1 MNSPQLVSNR
11 LQGYPESPQNHHLVR
26 CQDQSVHR
34 VMPSSPVVVGD
45 GTMMV
50 QQPNT
55 QTNISHQ
62 QVPQNQQVPQMTSN
76 PSSVNIH
83 SQQIIG
89 QNGQIINV
97 QSSMNPGHNHM
108 PHSNNGEVILHGH
121 NVVQVQ
127 QQQHQQP
134 QQQRIFINGQPNEPS
149 GPGRPNIQMIPV
161 SISNQQQT
169 VVNQHRQDVQQRP
182 AQVQQQPHIHFHNG
196 PQQYPQVQQYDSS
209 KNVRT
214 FNQAVNGFRPQVMQN
229 HLNSPMISMSLQVQ
243 QQQQQQKIQ
252 WHQRMQQNVNQ
263 HQLQQNQVVLN
274 QPSPQPNQHNPTNV
288 YERVPPLH
296 QHTPPQTVWQEDI
309 KRKKIKLGKIV
320 KNRPYHIMEGCQSTH
335 APCPN
340 IDVRQIPNES
350 RAVIINQLSSNSQSS
365 SSPSFLEDPSGYLAQ
380 QTALLNN
387 TINRQTG

>member
-1 MNSPQLVSNR
+1 
-11 LQGYPESPQNHHLVR
+11 
-26 CQDQSVHR
+26 
-34 VMPSSPVVVGD
+34 
-45 GTMMV
+45 MMV

-55 QTNISHQ
+55 PTNISHQ
-62 QVPQNQQVPQMTSN
+62 QVPQNQQIPQMTSN

-89 QNGQIINV
+89 PNGQIINV
-97 QSSMNPGHNHM
+97 QSSMNPGHSQPVNHM
-108 PHSNNGEVILHGH
+108 PHSNSGGVVIQGQ

-161 SISNQQQT
+161 SISNQPQN
-169 VVNQHRQDVQQRP
+169 VINQHRPDVQQRP
-182 AQVQQQPHIHFHNG
+182 AQAQQPHVHFYNG
-196 PQQYPQVQQYDSS
+196 PQQYPQVQQYDAS
-209 KNVRT
+209 KNIRP
-214 FNQAVNGFRPQVMQN
+214 FNQVLNGFRPQAMQS
-229 HLNSPMISMSLQVQ
+229 HPNSQMIPTSVQVQ

-252 WHQRMQQNVNQ
+252 WQQRMQQNVNQ
-263 HQLQQNQVVLN
+263 QQPQQNQVAMN

-296 QHTPPQTVWQEDI
+296 QHTPSPTVWQEDI
-309 KRKKIKLGKIV
+309 KRKKVKLGKIV
-320 KNRPYHIMEGCQSTH
+320 KNRPYHVMENCQSSH

-350 RAVIINQLSSNSQSS
+350 RAVIINQLPHNSQSS
-365 SSPSFLEDPSGYLAQ
+365 SSPSFMEDPSGYLAQ